1 MYDIIRQK
9 DGGDRMEKT
18 EKEIDEAIEAF
29 QKKFALRLSRLRTL
43 RKVSAREMSL
53 ALGQSNGYI
62 NNIETGGAF
71 PSLKTFYNICEYLHV
86 SPQEFFEE
94 ENDDPERLRGLIEDL
109 KKLDSTQLKMISDIV
124 KSIQKK

>member
-1 MYDIIRQK
+1 M
-9 DGGDRMEKT
+9 GNA
-18 EKEIDEAIEAF
+18 EKEVDEAIIMF
-29 QKKFALRLSRLRTL
+29 QKKFALRLARLRSL
-43 RKVSAREMSL
+43 KNVSAREMSL
-53 ALGQSNGYI
+53 AIGQCHGYI
-62 NNIETGGAF
+62 NGIENGGAF

-94 ENDDPERLRGLIEDL
+94 ENDDPERLRGLIDDL

>member
-1 MYDIIRQK
+1 
-9 DGGDRMEKT
+9 MEKGNT
-18 EKEIDEAIEAF
+18 EKEVDEALVVF
-29 QKKFALRLSRLRTL
+29 QKKFALRLSRLRTMK
-43 RKVSAREMSL
+43 KVSAREMSL
-53 ALGQSNGYI
+53 AIGQSHGYI

-94 ENDDPERLRGLIEDL
+94 ENNNPEKLRGLMEDL
-109 KKLDSTQLKMISDIV
+109 KKLDSTQLKMISDVV